1 VQLTFN
7 INGVLEFKATTAS
20 SKSTRTLFGSALLGL
35 SQKYELDSIKYKPQK
50 FGCLRMQSLRLILM
64 RAKLH
69 TRLEY
74 SLGTLR
80 ARSSTKSVSNKLSN
94 TVGISMEGDVEPS
107 YRALF
112 DEEEDEE
119 EEEEDEQAL

>member
-35 SQKYELDSIKYKPQK
+35 SQKYELDWIKYKPQIP
-50 FGCLRMQSLRLILM
+50 GCLRTRSLRLILM
-64 RAKLH
+64 RAKLQAR
-69 TRLEY
+69 RLEY

-80 ARSSTKSVSNKLSN
+80 VRSSTESVSNKLST
-94 TVGISMEGDVEPS
+94 TVGISMGDVE
-107 YRALF
+107 R
-112 DEEEDEE
+112 
-119 EEEEDEQAL
+119 